1 MLQTLV
7 KLSLEFRHLVLAAA
21 VLLLAVGAVLLP
33 KAKID
38 ALPEFGA
45 PMVEVQTEALGLST
59 GEVESLVTINLEEI
73 LTATPFLKS
82 IHSKSVPGMASVLLT
97 FEPGTDPMK
106 ARQMVQERLTMAWAL
121 PNVSKPP
128 AMLQPKSAVGRAM
141 IVGLSS
147 KTVPLIDMS
156 VLARWTMTP
165 KLLSVPGVANV
176 AIWGQRARQLQV
188 QIETQRL
195 ESAGIS
201 LEEAIESAGDSLWVS
216 PLTYLEASVLG
227 SGGWID
233 TPNQRLGIQH
243 VQPISKASD
252 LTKVAVASSALKLS
266 DVADV
271 VEGHPPLIGD
281 AIINGEPGL
290 ILVVEKLPNV
300 DAKAVAAGVEAA
312 LAELGQGM
320 PGIDIDSSLYRA
332 SDYVDSAFANLA
344 RMLIAAAV
352 LLSVAVFLS
361 LTPVGAASIAV
372 VVIVLSYVAAFVAL
386 YLGSPTFNLIH
397 LAGLAAALSLVVDTA
412 VVAAEAI
419 GRRLR
424 AGGGRPLAAAVFDAI
439 GEIRKPMIYALV
451 IGLLAVAPIL
461 GLDGEAAAFFRPLAQ
476 AYGLTVAAA
485 SVVVLLGAPALA
497 MVFLRSGSATGTR
510 SEPMVARLF
519 GAAYGRLLV
528 KFSATAR
535 PAYAIAGL
543 GALALLAATPFLKWS
558 PSPSFDEGTVRVSF
572 EAAPGA
578 SLPAMTRT
586 MAQLESEVRAI
597 GGVSSVA
604 GHLGRAIT
612 GDQVTGIES
621 GQLWVG
627 LDEQVDRA
635 ATLPRIRDAMAG
647 FAHLDVKVEGY
658 LASTAGRIF
667 ADAGEPVVVRIE
679 GVETTVLEEQAKLV
693 AATIAAIDGVNSVRI
708 DKNAVS
714 PEIEVKVDVAKAA
727 ARGLKPGDIRRAAA
741 TVFAGLEVGNLFEQQ
756 KVFDV
761 VVWGAP
767 TARSSITDIENLV
780 IETPD
785 GPHARLGDVAEVRVV
800 PQLRTIEREGVTR
813 SIDVHASVAGRSVTA
828 VAEDVAAGLK
838 KVQFPFEYHAY
849 VRGDYAESRAAMLQ
863 VEFFAASAA
872 VLIFFLL
879 QAALQSWR
887 LATGMFLSLMAVS
900 GGVAVI
906 LLAVTGTVSLG
917 ALAGLLAVLGLALRN
932 GLVLAS
938 RVDQTSEQE
947 GGGSWPDLVT
957 AAARERFAPVLTSTL
972 ITCLAF
978 LPALVMGSV
987 TGLEILHPMA
997 WVVIAGAVISVLI
1010 NLFVLPALLLH
1021 SATSP
1026 VSQRL
1031 GGVAHAPQ

>member
-1 MLQTLV
+1 MQTLV

-45 PMVEVQTEALGLST
+45 PIVEVQTEALGLST

-82 IHSKSVPGMASVLLT
+82 IHSKSVPGMTSVLLT
-97 FEPGTDPMK
+97 FEPGMDPMK

-147 KTVPLIDMS
+147 KTVSLIDMS

-188 QIETQRL
+188 QIEPQRL

-281 AIINGEPGL
+281 AIINGGPGL

-300 DAKAVAAGVEAA
+300 DARAVAAGVEAA

-372 VVIVLSYVAAFVAL
+372 VAIVLSYVAAFVAL

-419 GRRLR
+419 ARRLR
-424 AGGGRPLAAAVFDAI
+424 AAGGGRPLAAAVFDAI

-497 MVFLRSGSATGTR
+497 MVFLRSGSAAGTR
-510 SEPMVARLF
+510 SEPVVARLF
-519 GAAYGRLLV
+519 GAAYGRQLA

-597 GGVSSVA
+597 DGVSSVA
-604 GHLGRAIT
+604 GHHGRAIT
-612 GDQVTGIES
+612 GDQVSGIES

-627 LDEQVDRA
+627 LDERVDRA
-635 ATLPRIRDAMAG
+635 ATLSRIRDTMAG

-658 LASTAGRIF
+658 LASTAGRFF

-679 GVETTVLEEQAKLV
+679 GIETTVLEEQAKLV
-693 AATIAAIDGVNSVRI
+693 AATIAGIDGVNSVRI

-714 PEIEVKVDVAKAA
+714 PEIEVAVDVAKAA

-767 TARSSITDIENLV
+767 TARSSITDVENLV

-785 GPHARLGDVAEVRVV
+785 GPYARLGDVAEVRVV

-863 VEFFAASAA
+863 VELFAASAA
-872 VLIFFLL
+872 ILIFFLL

-1021 SATSP
+1021 SAASP
-1026 VSQRL
+1026 VSRHL

>member
-21 VLLLAVGAVLLP
+21 VLLVAAGAVLLP

-45 PMVEVQTEALGLST
+45 PIVEVQTEALGLST

-82 IHSKSVPGMASVLLT
+82 IHSRSVPGMASVLLT
-97 FEPGTDPMK
+97 FEPGMDPMK

-128 AMLQPKSAVGRAM
+128 TMLQPKSAAGRGM

-147 KTVPLIDMS
+147 KTVSLIDMS

-188 QIETQRL
+188 QIEPQRL

-201 LEEAIESAGDSLWVS
+201 LDEAIESAGDSLWVS
-216 PLTYLEASVLG
+216 PLSYLEASVLG

-252 LTKVAVASSALKLS
+252 LTKVAVPSSALRLG
-266 DVADV
+266 DVAEV

-281 AIINGEPGL
+281 AMINGQPGL

-300 DAKAVAAGVEAA
+300 DTKAVVAGVEAA
-312 LAELGQGM
+312 LAELSQGM
-320 PGIDIDSSLYRA
+320 PGIDIDASLYRA
-332 SDYVDSAFANLA
+332 SDYVDSALANLA
-344 RMLIAAAV
+344 WMVIAAMV
-352 LLSVAVFLS
+352 VVSVALFLS

-372 VVIVLSYVAAFVAL
+372 VAIVLSYVAALVAL
-386 YLGSPTFNLIH
+386 YFSSPIFNLIH

-419 GRRLR
+419 GRRLH
-424 AGGGRPLAAAVFDAI
+424 AGGGRPVAAPVFDAI
-439 GEIRKPMIYALV
+439 GEIGKPMIYAAV

-461 GLDGEAAAFFRPLAQ
+461 GLDGETAAFFRPLAQ

-485 SVVVLLGAPALA
+485 MVVVLLAAPALA
-497 MVFLRSGSATGTR
+497 MIFFRSGRAAGNR
-510 SEPMVARLF
+510 SEPRLF
-519 GAAYGRLLV
+519 GAAYGRLLG
-528 KFSATAR
+528 KFSATTG

-543 GALALLAATPFLKWS
+543 GALALLAATPALKWS

-572 EAAPGA
+572 TAAPGA
-578 SLPAMTRT
+578 SLPAMIRT
-586 MAQLESEVRAI
+586 VARLESEIRAI
-597 GGVSSVA
+597 DGVSSVA

-621 GQLWVG
+621 GQLWIG
-627 LDEQVDRA
+627 LDERGNRA
-635 ATLPRIRDAMAG
+635 AALSQIRDTMEG
-647 FAHLDVKVEGY
+647 FADLEVKVEGY

-679 GVETTVLEEQAKLV
+679 GAETTVLEEQAKLV
-693 AATIAAIDGVNSVRI
+693 AARIAAIDGINSVRL
-708 DKNAVS
+708 DKNAFS
-714 PEIEVKVDVAKAA
+714 PEIEVKVDVAEAA

-756 KVFDV
+756 KVFEV

-767 TARSSITDIENLV
+767 NARSSIADVENLL

-785 GPHARLGDVAEVRVV
+785 RPHTRLGDIAEVRMV
-800 PQLRTIEREGVTR
+800 PQLSTIERDGVTR
-813 SIDVHASVAGRSVTA
+813 SMDVHASVAGRSVTA
-828 VAEDVAAGLK
+828 VAEDVAAELK
-838 KVQFPFEYHAY
+838 KVQLPFEYHAY
-849 VRGDYAESRAAMLQ
+849 VRGEYAESRAAMLQ
-863 VEFFAASAA
+863 VTLFAVSAA

-887 LATGMFLSLMAVS
+887 LATGMFLSLVAVS
-900 GGVAVI
+900 GGVAAI
-906 LLAVTGTVSLG
+906 LVAVTGTVSIG
-917 ALAGLLAVLGLALRN
+917 TLAGLLAVLGLSLRN

-938 RVDQTSEQE
+938 RVDQTGEQT
-947 GGGSWPDLVT
+947 GDDSWPDLVA

-978 LPALVMGSV
+978 LPAVVMGSAA
-987 TGLEILHPMA
+987 GLEILHPMA

-1010 NLFVLPALLLH
+1010 NLFVLPAMLLH
-1021 SATSP
+1021 SGP

-1031 GGVAHAPQ
+1031 GGVAHASQ

>member
-7 KLSLEFRHLVLAAA
+7 KLSLEFRHLVIAAA
-21 VLLLAVGAVLLP
+21 ILLVAAGAVLLP
-33 KAKID
+33 KARID

-45 PMVEVQTEALGLST
+45 PVVEVQTEALGLST

-97 FEPGTDPMK
+97 FEPGMDPMK

-128 AMLQPKSAVGRAM
+128 TMLQPKSAAGRAM

-147 KTVPLIDMS
+147 KTVSLIDMS

-188 QIETQRL
+188 QIEPQRL
-195 ESAGIS
+195 ESAGVS
-201 LEEAIESAGDSLWVS
+201 LDEAVESAGDSLWVS
-216 PLTYLEASVLG
+216 PLSYLEASVLG

-252 LTKVAVASSALKLS
+252 LTKVAVPSSALRLG
-266 DVADV
+266 DVAEV

-281 AIINGEPGL
+281 AMINGQPGL

-300 DAKAVAAGVEAA
+300 DTKAVVAGVEAA
-312 LAELGQGM
+312 LAELSQGM
-320 PGIDIDSSLYRA
+320 PGIDIDASLYRA
-332 SDYVDSAFANLA
+332 SDYVDSALANLV
-344 RMLIAAAV
+344 RMVIAAMV
-352 LLSVAVFLS
+352 VVSVALFLS
-361 LTPVGAASIAV
+361 LTPVGTASVAV
-372 VVIVLSYVAAFVAL
+372 VAIVLSYVAALVAL
-386 YLGSPTFNLIH
+386 YFSSPIFNLIH

-412 VVAAEAI
+412 VVAAEAL

-424 AGGGRPLAAAVFDAI
+424 AGGGRPLAAPLFDAI
-439 GEIRKPMIYALV
+439 GEIGKPMIYAAV

-461 GLDGEAAAFFRPLAQ
+461 GLDGETAAFFRPLAQ
-476 AYGLTVAAA
+476 AYGVTVAAA
-485 SVVVLLGAPALA
+485 MVVVLLAAPALA
-497 MVFLRSGSATGTR
+497 MVFFRSGSAAGNR
-510 SEPMVARLF
+510 SEPVVARLF
-519 GAAYGRLLV
+519 GAAYGRLLGR
-528 KFSATAR
+528 FSATTG
-535 PAYAIAGL
+535 PAYAIVGL
-543 GALALLAATPFLKWS
+543 GALALLAATPALKWS

-572 EAAPGA
+572 KAAPGA
-578 SLPAMTRT
+578 SLPAMIRT
-586 MAQLESEVRAI
+586 MARLESEVRAI
-597 GGVSSVA
+597 DGVSSVA

-621 GQLWVG
+621 GQLWIG
-627 LDEQVDRA
+627 LDERGNRA
-635 ATLPRIRDAMAG
+635 AALSQIRDTMEG
-647 FAHLDVKVEGY
+647 FADLEVKVEGY

-679 GVETTVLEEQAKLV
+679 GAETAVLEEQAKLV
-693 AATIAAIDGVNSVRI
+693 AARIAAVDGINSVRI
-708 DKNAVS
+708 DKNAFS
-714 PEIEVKVDVAKAA
+714 PEIEVKVDVAEAA

-756 KVFDV
+756 KVFEV

-767 TARSSITDIENLV
+767 NARSSIADVENLL

-785 GPHARLGDVAEVRVV
+785 RPHTRLGDIAEVRMV
-800 PQLRTIEREGVTR
+800 PQLSTIERDGVTR
-813 SIDVHASVAGRSVTA
+813 SMDVHASVAGRSVTA
-828 VAEDVAAGLK
+828 VAEDVAAELK
-838 KVQFPFEYHAY
+838 KVQLPFEYHAY
-849 VRGDYAESRAAMLQ
+849 VRGEYAESRAAMLQ
-863 VEFFAASAA
+863 VTLFAASAA
-872 VLIFFLL
+872 ILIFFLL

-887 LATGMFLSLMAVS
+887 LAIGMFLSLVAVS
-900 GGVAVI
+900 GGVAAI
-906 LLAVTGTVSLG
+906 LVAVTGTVSVG
-917 ALAGLLAVLGLALRN
+917 ALAGLLAVLGLSLRN

-938 RVDQTSEQE
+938 RVDQTGE
-947 GGGSWPDLVT
+947 GDESWPDRVA
-957 AAARERFAPVLTSTL
+957 AAARERFAPMLTSTL
-972 ITCLAF
+972 VTCLAF
-978 LPALVMGSV
+978 VPAVVMGSAA
-987 TGLEILHPMA
+987 GLEILHPMG

-1010 NLFVLPALLLH
+1010 NLFVLPAMMLH
-1021 SATSP
+1021 SGP
-1026 VSQRL
+1026 VSRRL
-1031 GGVAHAPQ
+1031 GGVAHASQ

>member
-1 MLQTLV
+1 METLV

-21 VLLLAVGAVLLP
+21 VLLVAAGAVLLP

-45 PMVEVQTEALGLST
+45 PIVEVQTEALGLST

-97 FEPGTDPMK
+97 FEPGMDPMK

-128 AMLQPKSAVGRAM
+128 TMLQPKSAAGRAM
-141 IVGLSS
+141 VIGLSS
-147 KTVPLIDMS
+147 KTVSLIDMS

-188 QIETQRL
+188 QIGPHRL

-243 VQPISKASD
+243 VQPITKASD
-252 LTKVAVASSALKLS
+252 LTKVAVASSALKLG

-281 AIINGEPGL
+281 AMINGQPGL
-290 ILVVEKLPNV
+290 ILVVEKLPNI
-300 DAKAVAAGVEAA
+300 DAKAVVAGVQAA

-320 PGIDIDSSLYRA
+320 PGIDIDPSLYRA

-344 RMLIAAAV
+344 RMVIAAAV
-352 LLSVAVFLS
+352 LLCVAVFLS

-372 VVIVLSYVAAFVAL
+372 VAIVLSYVAAFVTL
-386 YLGSPTFNLIH
+386 YFTSPTFNLIH
-397 LAGLAAALSLVVDTA
+397 LAGLAAALSVVVDTA
-412 VVAAEAI
+412 VVVAEAI

-476 AYGLTVAAA
+476 AYGFTVAAVTA
-485 SVVVLLGAPALA
+485 VVLLGAPALA
-497 MVFLRSGSATGTR
+497 MVFLRSGSAAETS
-510 SEPMVARLF
+510 SEPVAARLF
-519 GAAYGRLLV
+519 GAAYGRLLG

-535 PAYAIAGL
+535 PAYAVAGL
-543 GALALLAATPFLKWS
+543 GALALLAASPFLKWS
-558 PSPSFDEGTVRVSF
+558 PSPPFDEGTVRVSF
-572 EAAPGA
+572 EAMPGA

-586 MAQLESEVRAI
+586 MAQLESEVRSI
-597 GGVSSVA
+597 DGVSSVA

-627 LDEQVDRA
+627 LDERVDRA
-635 ATLPRIRDAMAG
+635 ATLSRIRDTMAG
-647 FAHLDVKVEGY
+647 FANLDVQVEGY

-679 GVETTVLEEQAKLV
+679 GAETTVLEEQAKLV
-693 AATIAAIDGVNSVRI
+693 AAKIAAIDGVNSVRI

-741 TVFAGLEVGNLFEQQ
+741 TVFAGLEVGSLFEQQ
-756 KVFDV
+756 KVFEV

-767 TARSSITDIENLV
+767 TARGSITDIKNLL

-785 GPHARLGDVAEVRVV
+785 GPHARLGDVAEVRMV
-800 PQLRTIEREGVTR
+800 PQLRTIERDGVTR

-828 VAEDVAAGLK
+828 VANDVAGELK

-863 VEFFAASAA
+863 VELFEASAA

-932 GLVLAS
+932 SLVLAS
-938 RVDQTSEQE
+938 RVDQTSEQTS
-947 GGGSWPDLVT
+947 GGSWPDLVT

-978 LPALVMGSV
+978 LPAVVMGSA

-997 WVVIAGAVISVLI
+997 WVVIAGAVISVPI
-1010 NLFVLPALLLH
+1010 ILFVLPALLLH
-1021 SATSP
+1021 SAASP
-1026 VSQRL
+1026 VSRRL
-1031 GGVAHAPQ
+1031 GGVAHASQ